1 MADVQIPRRKI
12 KISHFD
18 NSALIAGYSKTLI
31 GRCMNPQ
38 RQDMK
43 TLLFLFPRIWQLEGK
58 VVGADLGLGRFQ
70 FDFETEEDI
79 IEVLKMEPFHFDHWM
94 ISLVRWSPSVHP
106 DYPCSIIFWIRVLG
120 VPIQFWA
127 ETTFKD
133 IGAALGEVQAVDV
146 DGGRVQV
153 KLNGFLPLC
162 FETEVEFSSG
172 EETTMFLR
180 YERLFGFCKLCKSLC
195 HEEAQCALNLVPKAA
210 VVSQPLSQDDKKDKG
225 SHNMSFRGAV
235 VNAVGA
241 EAHQFERSQDSSVK
255 KEAAGQHQASQR
267 RYHHGSTSRPS
278 FSRQPRFINYLQYA
292 DYRDAQAAA
301 EKRKRNPP
309 SLVLA
314 EQVQP
319 QQVQPE
325 VPVSEVPGYA
335 KQVRKAL
342 FSLEV
347 SESSECLES
356 VLVRQELK
364 EVSEVV
370 EEVEALEGL
379 EQEQSGLE
387 DGNVFPKEGIPV
399 SDSQNG
405 SCLQDCVEANMAD
418 AEVDEDD
425 LLMEDGSAFTAVTVA
440 DMEELEGDVSGG
452 VHEDVVLL
460 DQEEEVFAD
469 SLGEESQDF
478 ALEKEEEGKDGDAG
492 KGRKLRGVVA
502 LKGTS
507 SKKRNVQLFSSPRKR
522 SGPKGMEQIS
532 EGVEPKNRVT
542 GKALRG
548 GAKPP
553 KPTVDK

>member
-1 MADVQIPRRKI
+1 MSQSGFMSKQPVKSVADVQIPRRKI

-43 TLLFLFPRIWQLEGK
+43 TLLFLFPRISQLEGK

-180 YERLFGFCKLCKSLC
+180 YECLFGFCKLCKSLC

-210 VVSQPLSQDDKKDKG
+210 VVSQPPRQDDKKDKG

-319 QQVQPE
+319 LQVQPE
-325 VPVSEVPGYA
+325 VPVSE
-335 KQVRKAL
+335 
-342 FSLEV
+342 
-347 SESSECLES
+347 
-356 VLVRQELK
+356 ELK

-492 KGRKLRGVVA
+492 KGRTLRGVVA